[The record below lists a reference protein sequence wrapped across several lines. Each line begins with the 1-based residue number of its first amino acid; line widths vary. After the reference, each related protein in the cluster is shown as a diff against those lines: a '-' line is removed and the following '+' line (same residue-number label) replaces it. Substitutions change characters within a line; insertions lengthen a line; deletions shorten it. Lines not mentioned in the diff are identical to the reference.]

1 MEKREQ
7 KPEILVKQGV
17 SFAAKEEAVREA
29 CNMLAR
35 AGCVTPDYAE
45 SMLKRESVNSTY
57 LDKGLAIPHGMA
69 ADKIRVYK
77 DGFAVL
83 QIPGGVD
90 WGDGERAGVVIAIA
104 AGGDTHLELMRT
116 LVRVLHNDR
125 AMEEI
130 KTTSDAEVIVRIL
143 AGEEPSFR

>member
-1 MEKREQ
+1 MEPG
-7 KPEILVKQGV
+7 PEILVKQGA

-29 CNMLAR
+29 CGMLAR
-35 AGCVTPDYAE
+35 AGCVAGDYAE

-69 ADKIRVYK
+69 ADKIRVHK

-83 QIPGGVD
+83 QIPAGVD
-90 WGDGERAGVVIAIA
+90 WGNGERASVVIAIA

-116 LVRVLHNDR
+116 LVKVLHNDQ
-125 AMEEI
+125 AMEKI
-130 KTTSDAEVIVRIL
+130 KNTPDAEVIVKIIETY
-143 AGEEPSFR
+143 G